1 MAKPKNE
8 GSSDTSQ
15 NVYVMD
21 KKYAWVPA
29 QVKEISGDMATVRI
43 AEYADEA
50 SIMSDGGKGATS
62 WREEQIKV
70 KHYPGKS
77 LPIQNVDKNG
87 QLTVVDDMVD
97 LPFLHEVRSSVH
109 HC

>member
-1 MAKPKNE
+1 
-8 GSSDTSQ
+8 
-15 NVYVMD
+15 MD

-29 QVKEISGDMATVRI
+29 QVKEMSGDMATVRI

-77 LPIQNVDKNG
+77 LPIQNVDKNCRC
-87 QLTVVDDMVD
+87 TCSIKS
-97 LPFLHEVRSSVH
+97 LPVNKTMGLCLATALSKT
-109 HC
+109 